1 MGQYYGIIIK
11 RPDGKI
17 NYNLRRIEGCDY
29 QMAKLMEHSYMQN
42 DTILAIVNQIYKEK
56 CRLIWCGDYAEADEI
71 DEVSNGEASYDNLWD
86 GEDHKKFKSN
96 EISEP
101 FTKYDGDEFDYSGK
115 FLVNHTKKV
124 YIPFDEYIK
133 KSTDKDGWCI
143 SPISL
148 RTAIGNGRGGGDY
161 DGENVDKVGSWAWDE
176 ISIEDKNPGD
186 GFEKSPIFFFE
197 EY

>member
-17 NYNLRRIEGCDY
+17 NYNNRKIEGCDY
-29 QMAKLMEHSYMQN
+29 QMAKLMEHSWMQN

-71 DEVSNGEASYDNLWD
+71 DEVSNGEASYDNLWGGD
-86 GEDHKKFKSN
+86 EHKKFKSN

-101 FTKYDGDEFDYSGK
+101 FTKYDGDKFDYSGK
-115 FLVNHTKKV
+115 FLVNHTKKF
-124 YIPFDEYIK
+124 YIAFDDYIK
-133 KSTDKDGWCI
+133 KSTNKDGWCI

-148 RTAIGNGRGGGDY
+148 LTAIGNGRGGGDY
-161 DGENVDKVGSWAWDE
+161 GGKNVKKVGSWAWDE
-176 ISIEDKNPGD
+176 ISIEDEKPK
-186 GFEKSPIFFFE
+186 GFKKSPIFFYE
-197 EY
+197 EW